1 MDAAGRRVEARILFV
16 GPPMV
21 DTSATLRAIARRL
34 RPDQVG
40 PLTLGGG
47 PGDVEVFM
55 LPVEL
60 GQVGR
65 LAVALQLV
73 APVPG
78 GTAADELEAL
88 VEESDGIAFVSSLD
102 PVEFEGAVSLAD
114 QIDRL
119 LGPRR
124 IEGLP
129 PPVVF
134 LYTLGTTEVELPL
147 DVVDASLNPLAA
159 PRFVL
164 QEGDERPLLQAVKEI
179 AKTVVRHRRALGDV
193 DAAGERP
200 TGGPP
205 SGEAPPAS
213 WADLAERPDAG
224 PPGAPAAEDL
234 PDWARGLGPTTGEI
248 LAAEARTT
256 GASEDDED
264 SASTFVIVGAD
275 RPPVA
280 RPGVPPEIDG
290 SAARVGPGLDVP
302 APDRGD
308 GGWRAGEGPRE
319 PKGATESGIFRS
331 WGMEPEPPDLDP
343 ESLDATESEE
353 FDATLEAAIR
363 DLLGDGS
370 AGGRGAPGAPGVAD
384 LDGGLPSTDAD
395 PPPPVGPQQEEGFVL
410 QFAETAAVE
419 GEPEFAL
426 DLSGLF
432 DVATDGDGVP
442 PPEGDEDG
450 FEDGTGSSGR
460 GGAEEDLA
468 FEVEAG
474 GEGGGSG
481 PAVQVTSREGT
492 RLTHVGMAQQV
503 SATAI
508 EIPIGIEVE
517 GGSRH
522 LVLRV
527 DVRAVAQPLLE
538 D

>member
-1 MDAAGRRVEARILFV
+1 MDGAGRRVEARILFV
-16 GPPMV
+16 GPPTV

-47 PGDVEVFM
+47 PGDAEVFM

-65 LAVALQLV
+65 LAVALHLV

-119 LGPRR
+119 LSPRR

-134 LYTLGTTEVELPL
+134 LYSLGTTEVELPL

-164 QEGDERPLLQAVKEI
+164 QEGDERPLLLAVKEI
-179 AKTVVRHRRALGDV
+179 AKTVVRHRRALGDA
-193 DAAGERP
+193 DAAGEGP
-200 TGGPP
+200 PGGPP
-205 SGEAPPAS
+205 PGEVPPAS
-213 WADLAERPDAG
+213 WEDLAARPDPG
-224 PPGAPAAEDL
+224 PPNPPTEEEL
-234 PDWARGLGPTTGEI
+234 PDWARGLGPTSAE
-248 LAAEARTT
+248 LPAAEIGDA
-256 GASEDDED
+256 GAAEDDED
-264 SASTFVIVGAD
+264 SGSTFVIGGAD
-275 RPPVA
+275 GPPVA
-280 RPGVPPEIDG
+280 GAWDPQE
-290 SAARVGPGLDVP
+290 S
-302 APDRGD
+302 
-308 GGWRAGEGPRE
+308 
-319 PKGATESGIFRS
+319 KGAAESGLFRS
-331 WGMEPEPPDLDP
+331 WGVDPEPPDLDP
-343 ESLDATESEE
+343 ESLDASESEE

-370 AGGRGAPGAPGVAD
+370 AGLGELHAEPGLAD
-384 LDGGLPSTDAD
+384 LDGGLPSVDSD
-395 PPPPVGPQQEEGFVL
+395 PSSPGDPGEEEGFVL
-410 QFAETAAVE
+410 HVPEPGEDVE

-432 DVATDGDGVP
+432 DGGPAPGSDPIPGEDCEGSEAGIDPVAP
-442 PPEGDEDG
+442 
-450 FEDGTGSSGR
+450 
-460 GGAEEDLA
+460 GADEDLA
-468 FEVEAG
+468 FDVEAVP
-474 GEGGGSG
+474 EGGDAG
-481 PAVQVTSREGT
+481 PAVQVTSWGGA

-508 EIPIGIEVE
+508 EIPIGIDVE
-517 GGSRH
+517 GGTRH